1 MEIRVNT
8 GPSSPRENKSSV
20 IWEFS
25 SWIDGASIDNNLA
38 QPYIQQKYKAFFFC
52 SRIPFR
58 AETLFGNRFLKVKNP
73 PPPRIFHLSNKFRR
87 KRKIEKRRE
96 KRRSRVVVQRCW
108 KKKKINGRCEADIMA
123 GLVDWNKRA
132 RSIDSH
138 AV

>member
-25 SWIDGASIDNNLA
+25 SGASIDNNLA

-73 PPPRIFHLSNKFRR
+73 PPPVFSIYRINFEERGKLRSA
-87 KRKIEKRRE
+87 EKREGAELLFRDVE
-96 KRRSRVVVQRCW
+96 
-108 KKKKINGRCEADIMA
+108 KKKKLMGDA
-123 GLVDWNKRA
+123 KR
-132 RSIDSH
+132 I
-138 AV
+138 